1 MFVALFSNTWIS
13 DGSGSSRMS
22 ATGFV
27 DLTEKRVPAI
37 LADSLVSCELHSNDR
52 VLG

>member
-1 MFVALFSNTWIS
+1 LVALFSSAWTSEANGS
-13 DGSGSSRMS
+13 SGSS

-27 DLTEKRVPAI
+27 DLTEKRVPATLAAS
-37 LADSLVSCELHSNDR
+37 LADCELESQVR